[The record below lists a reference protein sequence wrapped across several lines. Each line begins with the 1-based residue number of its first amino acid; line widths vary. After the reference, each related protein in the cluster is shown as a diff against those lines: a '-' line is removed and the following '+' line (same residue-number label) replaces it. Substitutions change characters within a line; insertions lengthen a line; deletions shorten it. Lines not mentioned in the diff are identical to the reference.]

1 MAENVRV
8 LLGPRLMTIEH
19 KTKKNPRRSE
29 GSLANIG

>member
-1 MAENVRV
+1 VAENVKV
-8 LLGPRLMTIEH
+8 LLGARLMMIEH